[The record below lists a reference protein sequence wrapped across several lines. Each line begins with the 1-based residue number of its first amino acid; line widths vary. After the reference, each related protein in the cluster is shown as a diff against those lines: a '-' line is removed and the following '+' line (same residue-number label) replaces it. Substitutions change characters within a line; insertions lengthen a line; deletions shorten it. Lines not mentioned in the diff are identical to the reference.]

1 MSEGTGVPA
10 EWTRQPAQPVPG
22 QQPET
27 PGQVPPGQPPVPPQQ
42 QGGPVP
48 PPPGGFGPPA
58 TPYAQPGAGVPPQ
71 APPPAPPHVP
81 TGPGGYPPSAQTVPM
96 PPAQP
101 QPQSHPLAQTV
112 PIPPAQPQPQ
122 PLAQTLPM
130 PPAQPQG
137 PGGPP
142 PYNQWPQ
149 AAAPQSA
156 AEPDWGAMADRHAN
170 ESRKRKRLWI
180 GAAALAAVVVGGV
193 VAAGVWINGDGKGGD
208 PKPAASSTPAG
219 VPTEQA
225 LAVISDA
232 ATDKLPVDAAT
243 LFPDQTRTVDGK
255 VWTRKVTGA
264 TSPCS
269 KATTGGLG
277 LALGDDTCRSLVRAT
292 YVSGDSAVTVGVAVF
307 DNKAG
312 ADRALGRHAG
322 LIQGLAGP
330 GVAMFCVTDKSGCTE
345 THAAIGRFGY
355 FTVAGSLKQTPDQ
368 GDPVASTA
376 GTSLADRTKAVL
388 LGRAGHTG

>member
-1 MSEGTGVPA
+1 
-10 EWTRQPAQPVPG
+10 
-22 QQPET
+22 
-27 PGQVPPGQPPVPPQQ
+27 
-42 QGGPVP
+42 
-48 PPPGGFGPPA
+48 
-58 TPYAQPGAGVPPQ
+58 
-71 APPPAPPHVP
+71 
-81 TGPGGYPPSAQTVPM
+81 M
-96 PPAQP
+96 P
-101 QPQSHPLAQTV
+101 
-112 PIPPAQPQPQ
+112 QPQPQ
-122 PLAQTLPM
+122 PQPQPMAQPM
-130 PPAQPQG
+130 PQPAPQPHTGPPQG
-137 PGGPP
+137 PGGPA

-149 AAAPQSA
+149 PAPQA
-156 AEPDWGAMADRHAN
+156 PAEPDWGAMADRHAN

-180 GAAALAAVVVGGV
+180 GAAALAAVLVGGV
-193 VAAGVWINGDGKGGD
+193 VAAAVWINGNGDTKND
-208 PKPAASSTPAG
+208 PKPTASSTSAG

-243 LFPDQTRTVDGK
+243 LFPDQTRTIDGK

-322 LIQGLAGP
+322 LIQGLSGP

-368 GDPVASTA
+368 SDPVASTA
-376 GTSLADRTKAVL
+376 GALLADRTKAVL